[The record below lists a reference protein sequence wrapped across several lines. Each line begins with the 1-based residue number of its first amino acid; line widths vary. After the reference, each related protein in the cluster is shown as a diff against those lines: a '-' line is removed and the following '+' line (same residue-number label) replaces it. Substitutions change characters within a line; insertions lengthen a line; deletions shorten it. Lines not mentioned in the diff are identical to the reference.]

1 MFVQSS
7 ITSEDEAMEP
17 RFNMFDSPTAAKLA
31 KRFYNASLLLEQST
45 LPKTL
50 RELVNLRV
58 SQINGCGLCVDIH
71 TKEAAAAG
79 ETPVRLHLV
88 AAWRE
93 STVFTEAEQAALAL
107 AEEGTR
113 VADAHQGVSDETWAQ
128 VRKHYDDDQIG
139 VLVCLVAMINA
150 ANRMNVIVHNP
161 GGSYEP
167 GMFAALERD

>member
-1 MFVQSS
+1 M
-7 ITSEDEAMEP
+7 EDVVMEP
-17 RFNMFDSPTAAKLA
+17 RFNLFDSPTAAKLA
-31 KRFYNASLLLEQST
+31 KRFSNAALVLEQST

-50 RELVNLRV
+50 RELVQLRV
-58 SQINGCGLCVDIH
+58 SQINGCGFCIDMH

-79 ETPVRLHLV
+79 ETALRLNLV

-93 STVFTEAEQAALAL
+93 STVFTEAERAALAL

-113 VADAHQGVSDETWAQ
+113 LADAHQGVSDETWAQ
-128 VRKHYDDDQIG
+128 VRKHYDDDQVG
-139 VLVCLVAMINA
+139 VLVCLVSLINA

-167 GMFAALERD
+167 GMFAALDR